1 MTKHMR
7 FNQFFRQTLQST
19 GLIAMALAGVV
30 LMTAS
35 GCGGKFLSSDRE
47 TAKYIESLSKASL
60 GTDMVT
66 EYRVGPEDVL
76 DVHIWGDEELSTQV
90 TVRPDG
96 MVSVP
101 LVGDVMVSGLTA
113 GQIGMLISAD
123 LKAFKT
129 DPSVDV
135 SIAEVNSYRIYLL
148 GEVNQPGMV
157 QVRNFTTLL
166 QAIALAGGTTRFA
179 SNNVLVLR
187 KDRGESIER
196 VLSIDYRL
204 LLSDRER
211 HRPYNLVLWPGDTV
225 IVK

>member
-1 MTKHMR
+1 MIEYVSSHQMIRKRLRITSLVAVAIGVLVMMTV
-7 FNQFFRQTLQST
+7 T
-19 GLIAMALAGVV
+19 
-30 LMTAS
+30 

-47 TAKYIESLSKASL
+47 TTKYVESLSKTSV
-60 GTDMVT
+60 GTDMVS

-76 DVHIWGDEELSTQV
+76 DVRIWGDEELSTQV

-113 GQIGMLISAD
+113 GQIGTLIAAD
-123 LKAFKT
+123 LKEFKT

-135 SIAEVNSYRIYLL
+135 SIAQVNSYRIYLL
-148 GEVNQPGMV
+148 GEVNKPGMV

-187 KDRGESIER
+187 KERGKTTER

-204 LLSDRER
+204 LLSDREQ
-211 HRPYNLVLWPGDTV
+211 HRQYNLVLWPGDTV